1 MSIIKTL
8 LFYSFSIFIIKG
20 CIPIHLPQ
28 GPKGEP
34 GIQGIQGPKGEPGK
48 PGKPGEPGKGLS
60 SKKLKAI
67 DLLINNKREYVV
79 ESTSYSFGFAPTITG
94 FVYLTNHGRIYKLEN
109 KNSQTVGKDIE
120 LITRIAERED
130 FIAINRIAY
139 GEDIKQVF
147 SAATKEGI
155 VYTSDDLNKWSMIKN
170 RIILNN

>member
-34 GIQGIQGPKGEPGK
+34 GIQGIQGPKGAPGK
-48 PGKPGEPGKGLS
+48 PGKGLS
-60 SKKLKAI
+60 SNELKAI
-67 DLLINNKREYVV
+67 DLLINNKSEYVV

-94 FVYLTNHGRIYKLEN
+94 FVYLTNHGRLYKLEN
-109 KNSQTVGKDIE
+109 KNSQNVGKDIE
-120 LITRIAERED
+120 LITRIAERKD

-155 VYTSDDLNKWSMIKN
+155 VYISDDLKNWSMIKN
-170 RIILNN
+170 SIILNN

>member
-1 MSIIKTL
+1 MSTIKTL
-8 LFYSFSIFIIKG
+8 LYYSLVIFITKG
-20 CIPIHLPQ
+20 CIPSLLTQ

-48 PGKPGEPGKGLS
+48 PGKPGKSLS
-60 SKKLKAI
+60 SEKLKAI
-67 DLLINNKREYVV
+67 DLLINNKSEYVV

-155 VYTSDDLNKWSMIKN
+155 VYTSNDLKKWSMIENK
-170 RIILNN
+170 IDLNN

>member
-1 MSIIKTL
+1 MRIPFLYVL
-8 LFYSFSIFIIKG
+8 LIVMVIG
-20 CIPIHLPQ
+20 CIPPEIKLPSLPR
-28 GPKGEP
+28 GPKGERGIQ
-34 GIQGIQGPKGEPGK
+34 GIQGIQGPPGK
-48 PGKPGEPGKGLS
+48 PGKGLS
-60 SKKLKAI
+60 SEELKAI
-67 DLLINNKREYVV
+67 ELLINDKREYVV

-109 KNSQTVGKDIE
+109 KNSQTVGKDIK

-155 VYTSDDLNKWSMIKN
+155 VYTSNDLNKWSMTKN

>member
-1 MSIIKTL
+1 MRILFLYVL
-8 LFYSFSIFIIKG
+8 LVVMVSG
-20 CIPIHLPQ
+20 CIPPELKLPSLPR
-28 GPKGEP
+28 GPKGER
-34 GIQGIQGPKGEPGK
+34 GIQGPPGK
-48 PGKPGEPGKGLS
+48 PGKGLS
-60 SKKLKAI
+60 SKEQKAI

-94 FVYLTNHGRIYKLEN
+94 FVYLTNHGRLYKLEN

-155 VYTSDDLNKWSMIKN
+155 VYTSNDLNKWSMTKN

>member
-34 GIQGIQGPKGEPGK
+34 GIQGIQGPKGAPGK
-48 PGKPGEPGKGLS
+48 PGKGLS
-60 SKKLKAI
+60 NEELKAI

-109 KNSQTVGKDIE
+109 KNSQTIGKDIE
-120 LITRIAERED
+120 LITRIADRED

>member
-1 MSIIKTL
+1 MIK
-8 LFYSFSIFIIKG
+8 
-20 CIPIHLPQ
+20 
-28 GPKGEP
+28 
-34 GIQGIQGPKGEPGK
+34 
-48 PGKPGEPGKGLS
+48 
-60 SKKLKAI
+60 
-67 DLLINNKREYVV
+67 NKREYVV

-109 KNSQTVGKDIE
+109 KNSQTIGKDIE
-120 LITRIAERED
+120 LITRIADRED

>member
-1 MSIIKTL
+1 MSTIKTL
-8 LFYSFSIFIIKG
+8 LFYSLVIFITKG
-20 CIPIHLPQ
+20 CIPSLLTQ

-48 PGKPGEPGKGLS
+48 PGKPGKGLS
-60 SKKLKAI
+60 NEELKAI

-109 KNSQTVGKDIE
+109 KNSQTIGKDIE
-120 LITRIAERED
+120 LITRIADRED

-155 VYTSDDLNKWSMIKN
+155 VYTSDDLYKWSMIKN

>member
-34 GIQGIQGPKGEPGK
+34 GIQGIQGPKGAPGK
-48 PGKPGEPGKGLS
+48 PGKGLS
-60 SKKLKAI
+60 SKELKAI

-79 ESTSYSFGFAPTITG
+79 ESTSYIFGFAPTITG

-109 KNSQTVGKDIE
+109 KNSQTVGKNIE
-120 LITRIAERED
+120 LIIRIAERED

-147 SAATKEGI
+147 SAVTKEGI
-155 VYTSDDLNKWSMIKN
+155 VYISNDLKKWSMIKN
-170 RIILNN
+170 SIILNN

>member
-1 MSIIKTL
+1 MSTIKTL
-8 LFYSFSIFIIKG
+8 LFYSLVIFITKG
-20 CIPIHLPQ
+20 CIPSLLTQ

-48 PGKPGEPGKGLS
+48 PGKPGKGLS
-60 SKKLKAI
+60 NEQLKAI

-94 FVYLTNHGRIYKLEN
+94 FVYLTNYGRIYKLEN
-109 KNSQTVGKDIE
+109 KNSQTIGKDIE
-120 LITRIAERED
+120 LITRIADRED

>member
-1 MSIIKTL
+1 MVC
-8 LFYSFSIFIIKG
+8 G
-20 CIPIHLPQ
+20 CIPPELKFPSLPR
-28 GPKGEP
+28 GPKGER
-34 GIQGIQGPKGEPGK
+34 GKQGIQGPPGK
-48 PGKPGEPGKGLS
+48 PGKGLS
-60 SKKLKAI
+60 NKELKAI
-67 DLLINNKREYVV
+67 DLLINNKREYIV

-109 KNSQTVGKDIE
+109 KNSQTVGKNIE
-120 LITRIAERED
+120 RFTRIAERED

-147 SAATKEGI
+147 SAATKEGT

>member
-1 MSIIKTL
+1 MSTIKTL
-8 LFYSFSIFIIKG
+8 LFYSLVIFITKG
-20 CIPIHLPQ
+20 CIPSLLTQ

-48 PGKPGEPGKGLS
+48 PGKPGKGLS
-60 SKKLKAI
+60 NEELKAI

-109 KNSQTVGKDIE
+109 KNSQTIGKDIE
-120 LITRIAERED
+120 LITRIADRED

>member
-1 MSIIKTL
+1 MSTIKTL
-8 LFYSFSIFIIKG
+8 LFYSLVIIITKG
-20 CIPIHLPQ
+20 CIPSLLTQ

-48 PGKPGEPGKGLS
+48 PGKGLS
-60 SKKLKAI
+60 SKELKAI

-120 LITRIAERED
+120 LITRIAKRED

>member
-1 MSIIKTL
+1 MSTIKTL
-8 LFYSFSIFIIKG
+8 LFYSLVIFITKG
-20 CIPIHLPQ
+20 CIPSLLTQ

-48 PGKPGEPGKGLS
+48 PGKPGKGLS
-60 SKKLKAI
+60 NEELKAI

-79 ESTSYSFGFAPTITG
+79 ESTSFSFGFAPTITG

-109 KNSQTVGKDIE
+109 KNSQTIGKDIE
-120 LITRIAERED
+120 LITRIADRED